1 MQCHESELE
10 KYVVWLKQYMKLYKA
25 MFHKYATVNS
35 NKQTIKKLTFDDMKE
50 QKNTMSLAEVFA
62 FLNDFK
68 LS

>member
-1 MQCHESELE
+1 
-10 KYVVWLKQYMKLYKA
+10 MKLYKA

-50 QKNTMSLAEVFA
+50 QKNTMSLAEVFS

-68 LS
+68 IS